1 MKKTYSS
8 LRKKL
13 LLLLVPPLLILILI
27 VSSILFRFAIVEQR
41 DAFDNALYDS
51 AYSIYQ
57 LIQKS
62 DDSIENLSLPKNEK
76 QFILNDQSDVI
87 FYNVVDTTGKV
98 LNGNND
104 AGLMPQTNHPATNP
118 YFRDGT
124 VQNLNVRIVTALV
137 NIQKNGV
144 ELPVFIQVAETLNKR
159 EALASNVL
167 IDIIVPQLI
176 LVLFTI
182 AIIWFGVERGLQP
195 LFDLQAAVS
204 KRSYLDLSAIELPDV
219 PTEVMILVNS
229 VNSLMRQLESV
240 LNAQNR
246 FIADAAHQL
255 RTPLAGAQAQ
265 LELALSESKPEQH
278 QQLLERVSASME
290 RLSHT
295 ITQLLSLARN
305 QQDASH
311 NMALTPVNLNKIAQ
325 EVTTDM
331 VPTAIKKGL
340 DLGFE
345 ADSQKTMV
353 LGDSKRLKEMLYNLV
368 DNAVLYTPAGGKVT
382 VKVQREAGEIVLSVI
397 DNGPGIP
404 KAERE
409 KVFER
414 FHRVMGTGQEGSG
427 LGLSI
432 VMEIAQLHQANVEI
446 ADEPRKKGL
455 NIQVSFAEE
464 RDLKS

>member
-1 MKKTYSS
+1 MKKHSS

-13 LLLLVPPLLILILI
+13 LVLLVPPLLILILI
-27 VSSILFRFAIVEQR
+27 ASSILFRFAIVEQR

-87 FYNVVDTTGKV
+87 FYNVIDTDGKL
-98 LNGNND
+98 LNGD
-104 AGLMPQTNHPATNP
+104 SDSGLMPQIKEQTSNP
-118 YFRDGT
+118 NFRDGI
-124 VQNLNVRIVTALV
+124 VHNLNVRIVSTLV
-137 NIQKNGV
+137 SIQKNGV
-144 ELPVFIQVAETLNKR
+144 ELPVYIQVAETLNKR

-167 IDIIVPQLI
+167 IDIIVPQLL

-182 AIIWFGVERGLQP
+182 IIIWFGVERGLQP

-204 KRSYLDLSAIELPDV
+204 KRSYLDLSSIEMPDV

-240 LNAQNR
+240 LSAQNR

-265 LELALSESKPEQH
+265 LELALLERDPDQH
-278 QQLLERVSASME
+278 QELLERVSTSME

-311 NMALTPVNLNKIAQ
+311 NMVMSRVNLNKIAQ

-345 ADSQKTMV
+345 ADTQSTFI

-382 VKVQREAGEIVLSVI
+382 VKVQHEAGEIVLSVI

-404 KAERE
+404 KSERE

-414 FHRVMGTGQEGSG
+414 FHRVIGTGQEGSG
-427 LGLSI
+427 LGLAI

-455 NIQVSFAEE
+455 NIQVSFAEMKQ
-464 RDLKS
+464 LKS

>member
-1 MKKTYSS
+1 MKKHSS

-13 LLLLVPPLLILILI
+13 LVLLVPPLLILILI
-27 VSSILFRFAIVEQR
+27 ASSILFRFAIVEQR

-87 FYNVVDTTGKV
+87 FYNVVGTDGKL
-98 LNGNND
+98 LNGD
-104 AGLMPQTNHPATNP
+104 SDGGLMPQIKEQTSNP
-118 YFRDGT
+118 NFRDGI
-124 VQNLNVRIVTALV
+124 VHNLNVRIVSTLV
-137 NIQKNGV
+137 SIQKNGV
-144 ELPVFIQVAETLNKR
+144 ELPVYIQVAETLNKR

-167 IDIIVPQLI
+167 IDIIVPQLL

-182 AIIWFGVERGLQP
+182 IIIWFGVERGLQP

-204 KRSYLDLSAIELPDV
+204 KRSYLDLSSIEMPDV

-240 LNAQNR
+240 LSAQNR

-265 LELALSESKPEQH
+265 LELALLESDPDQH
-278 QQLLERVSASME
+278 QELLERVSTSME

-295 ITQLLSLARN
+295 ITQLLSLARS

-311 NMALTPVNLNKIAQ
+311 NMVMSRVNLNKIAQ

-345 ADSQKTMV
+345 ADTQSTII

-368 DNAVLYTPAGGKVT
+368 DNALLYTPAGGKVT
-382 VKVQREAGEIVLSVI
+382 VKVQHEAGEIVLSVI

-404 KAERE
+404 KSERE

-414 FHRVMGTGQEGSG
+414 FHRVIGTGQEGSG
-427 LGLSI
+427 LGLAI

-455 NIQVSFAEE
+455 NIQVSFAEMKQ
-464 RDLKS
+464 LKS

>member
-62 DDSIENLSLPKNEK
+62 DDSIDNLSLPKNEK

-124 VQNLNVRIVTALV
+124 VQNLNVRIVTTLV

-455 NIQVSFAEE
+455 NIQVSFAEA

>member
-1 MKKTYSS
+1 MKKYSS

-13 LLLLVPPLLILILI
+13 LRLLVPPLLILILI

-41 DAFDNALYDS
+41 DAFDNGLYDS

-57 LIQKS
+57 LLEKS

-76 QFILNDQSDVI
+76 QFILNDHSDVI
-87 FYNVVDTTGKV
+87 FYNVMDTNGKV
-98 LNGNND
+98 LNGETD
-104 AGLMPQTNHPATNP
+104 SGLMPPIQAQASNP
-118 YFRDGT
+118 SFRDG
-124 VQNLNVRIVTALV
+124 VVHNLKVRIVSTLV
-137 NIQKNGV
+137 NIESNGAK
-144 ELPVFIQVAETLNKR
+144 LPVYIQVAETLNKR
-159 EALASNVL
+159 EALAENVL
-167 IDIIVPQLI
+167 IDIIFPQLL

-204 KRSYLDLSAIELPDV
+204 KRSYLDLSAIEMPDV

-255 RTPLAGAQAQ
+255 RTPLAGAQTQ
-265 LELALSESKPEQH
+265 LELALLEVNPEQH
-278 QQLLERVSASME
+278 KQQLERVSESME

-305 QQDASH
+305 QQDATH
-311 NMALTPVNLNKIAQ
+311 NMVMSPVNLNQVAQ
-325 EVTTDM
+325 QVTTDM

-345 ADSQKTMV
+345 ADSQNMMI

-382 VKVQREAGEIVLSVI
+382 VKIQREAGEIVLSVI

-404 KAERE
+404 KDERE

-414 FHRVMGTGQEGSG
+414 FHRIMGSGHEGSG
-427 LGLSI
+427 LGLAI
-432 VMEIAQLHQANVEI
+432 VMEIVQLHQANIEI
-446 ADEPRKKGL
+446 SDEPLKKGL
-455 NIQVSFAEE
+455 NIQVSFAET
-464 RDLKS
+464 R

>member
-1 MKKTYSS
+1 MAKYQS

-13 LLLLVPPLLILILI
+13 LVLLLPPLLILILI
-27 VSSILFRFAIVEQR
+27 ASTILYRFAIVEQR

-51 AYSIYQ
+51 AFSIFQ
-57 LIQKS
+57 LLQKS
-62 DDSIENLSLPKNEK
+62 EDNIETLSLPNEEK
-76 QFILNDQSDVI
+76 QFILNDQNDIV
-87 FYNVVDTTGKV
+87 FYNIVDTGGKV
-98 LNGNND
+98 LNGETD
-104 AGLMPQTNHPATNP
+104 AGLMPNLKKEEANP
-118 YFRDGT
+118 SFRDGT
-124 VQNLNVRIVTALV
+124 VNNLKVRIVSTLV
-137 NIQKNGV
+137 SIQKNGAK
-144 ELPVFIQVAETLNKR
+144 LPVYIQVAETLNKR
-159 EALASNVL
+159 QALASNVL
-167 IDIIVPQLI
+167 IDIIVPQVL

-182 AIIWFGVERGLQP
+182 GIIWFGVERGLQP
-195 LFDLQAAVS
+195 LFDLQSAVS
-204 KRSYLDLSAIELPDV
+204 KRSYLDLSAIEMPNV

-229 VNSLMRQLESV
+229 VNSLMRQLEGV

-265 LELALSESKPEQH
+265 LELALLEDDSVQH
-278 QQLLERVSASME
+278 QQLLARVSTSME

-305 QQDASH
+305 QQDASK
-311 NMALTPVNLNKIAQ
+311 NVVMSPVNLNQIAQ
-325 EVTTDM
+325 EVTSDM

-340 DLGFE
+340 DIGFK
-345 ADSQKTMV
+345 ANSQNTMV
-353 LGDSKRLKEMLYNLV
+353 LGDSKRLKEMLYNLI

-382 VKVQREAGEIVLSVI
+382 VKIYREAGEIVLSVI

-414 FHRVMGTGQEGSG
+414 FHRVIGNGQEGSG
-427 LGLSI
+427 LGLAL

-446 ADEPRKKGL
+446 SDEPRKKGL
-455 NIQVSFAEE
+455 HIQVSFAEA
-464 RDLKS
+464 RKLKH

>member
-1 MKKTYSS
+1 MKKYSS

-13 LLLLVPPLLILILI
+13 LRLLVPPLLILILI
-27 VSSILFRFAIVEQR
+27 ASSILFRFAIVEQR
-41 DAFDNALYDS
+41 DAFDNGLYDS

-57 LIQKS
+57 LLEKS

-76 QFILNDQSDVI
+76 QFILNDHSDVI
-87 FYNVVDTTGKV
+87 FYNVMDTKGKV
-98 LNGNND
+98 LNGETD
-104 AGLMPQTNHPATNP
+104 PGLLHPIQAQASNP
-118 YFRDGT
+118 SFRDG
-124 VQNLNVRIVTALV
+124 VVHNLKVRIVSTLV
-137 NIQKNGV
+137 NIENNGAK
-144 ELPVFIQVAETLNKR
+144 LPVYIQVAETLNKR
-159 EALASNVL
+159 EALARNVL
-167 IDIIVPQLI
+167 IDIFFPQLL
-176 LVLFTI
+176 LVIFTI

-204 KRSYLDLSAIELPDV
+204 KRSYLDLSSIEMPDV

-240 LNAQNR
+240 LSAQNR

-265 LELALSESKPEQH
+265 LELALLESNPEQH
-278 QQLLERVSASME
+278 QQLLERVSESME

-305 QQDASH
+305 QQDATYNKVMS
-311 NMALTPVNLNKIAQ
+311 PVNLNQIAQ

-345 ADSQKTMV
+345 ADSQNMMI
-353 LGDSKRLKEMLYNLV
+353 LGETKRLKEMLYNLV
-368 DNAVLYTPAGGKVT
+368 DNALLYTPAGGKVT
-382 VKVQREAGEIVLSVI
+382 VKIQREAGEIVLSVI
-397 DNGPGIP
+397 DNGPGIS
-404 KAERE
+404 KDERE

-414 FHRVMGTGQEGSG
+414 FHRIMGSGHEGSG
-427 LGLSI
+427 LGLAI
-432 VMEIAQLHQANVEI
+432 VMEIVQLHQANIEI
-446 ADEPRKKGL
+446 IDEPLKKGL
-455 NIQVSFAEE
+455 NIQVSFAET
-464 RDLKS
+464 R

>member
-1 MKKTYSS
+1 MKKYSS

-13 LLLLVPPLLILILI
+13 LRVLVPPLLILILL

-57 LIQKS
+57 LLEKS
-62 DDSIENLSLPKNEK
+62 EGSIEDLSIPKSEK

-87 FYNVVDTTGKV
+87 FYNVVDTNGNV
-98 LNGNND
+98 LNGETD
-104 AGLMPQTNHPATNP
+104 PGLMPILNPQTSTPN
-118 YFRDGT
+118 FRNGT
-124 VQNLNVRIVTALV
+124 VQHLKVRIVSTLV
-137 NIQKNGV
+137 SIQKNDKK
-144 ELPVFIQVAETLNKR
+144 LPVYIQVAETLNKR
-159 EALASNVL
+159 EALASHVL
-167 IDIIVPQLI
+167 IDIIVPQL
-176 LVLFTI
+176 LLLLCTFG
-182 AIIWFGVERGLQP
+182 IIWFGVERGLQP

-204 KRSYLDLSAIELPDV
+204 KRSYLDLSEIDMPDV

-229 VNSLMRQLESV
+229 VNTLMKQLEGV

-265 LELALSESKPEQH
+265 LELALEESDPEQH
-278 QQLLERVSASME
+278 KILLERVNASME

-295 ITQLLSLARN
+295 ISQLLSLARN

-311 NMALTPVNLNKIAQ
+311 SMALSQLNLNQIAQ

-331 VPTAIKKGL
+331 VPTAIKKDI

-345 ADSQKTMV
+345 ASELSAMI
-353 LGDSKRLKEMLYNLV
+353 LGDSKRLKEMLYNLI
-368 DNAVLYTPAGGKVT
+368 DNALLYTPRGGKVT
-382 VKVQREAGEIVLSVI
+382 VNVKREAGEIVLSVE

-404 KAERE
+404 KEERE

-414 FHRVMGTGQEGSG
+414 FHRIMGTGQEGSG
-427 LGLSI
+427 LGLAI

-446 ADEPRKKGL
+446 SDEPMKKGL
-455 NIQVSFAEE
+455 NIQVSFTEA
-464 RDLKS
+464 R

>member
-27 VSSILFRFAIVEQR
+27 ASSILFRFAIVEQR

-57 LIQKS
+57 LIQKT

-98 LNGNND
+98 LNGDTD
-104 AGLMPQTNHPATNP
+104 AGLIPQTNHQATNP
-118 YFRDGT
+118 NFRDGT
-124 VQNLNVRIVTALV
+124 VHNLNVRIVSTLV

-144 ELPVFIQVAETLNKR
+144 EFPVYIQVAETLNKR

-167 IDIIVPQLI
+167 IDIIVPQLL

-195 LFDLQAAVS
+195 LFDLQTAVS
-204 KRSYLDLSAIELPDV
+204 KRSYLDLSAIEMPDV

-265 LELALSESKPEQH
+265 LELALAESNPEQH

-311 NMALTPVNLNKIAQ
+311 NMTLSPVNLNQIAQ

-345 ADSQKTMV
+345 ADHQKTMI

-455 NIQVSFAEE
+455 NIQVSFAEA